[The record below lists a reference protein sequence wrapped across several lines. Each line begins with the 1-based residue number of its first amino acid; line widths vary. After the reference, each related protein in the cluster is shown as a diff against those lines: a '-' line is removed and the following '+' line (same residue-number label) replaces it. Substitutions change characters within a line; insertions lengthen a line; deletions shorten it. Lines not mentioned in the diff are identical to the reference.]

1 MEYTRVSRE
10 LWDGETLGLGLV
22 EIMRDFLVA
31 IAFLG
36 LFLIIAA
43 LSFYQK
49 RKPAARTDAS
59 PGDQEENLFLVFAG
73 RTAGML
79 CTAYLCAAMVGT
91 VLLFFLRNGV
101 APWMPECGIPGFVS
115 FFVTGCSLVVL
126 ALVCFVAYLT
136 CMELGSR
143 QIPGVRRTAGKN
155 QWEVPG

>member
-1 MEYTRVSRE
+1 MFSGNYGE
-10 LWDGETLGLGLV
+10 DGGLLGLGLV

-49 RKPAARTDAS
+49 RKLAGSGLIKD

-79 CTAYLCAAMVGT
+79 CCSVSLCGDGGNGSFVFLEKWVCCLAA
-91 VLLFFLRNGV
+91 GV
-101 APWMPECGIPGFVS
+101 
-115 FFVTGCSLVVL
+115 
-126 ALVCFVAYLT
+126 
-136 CMELGSR
+136 
-143 QIPGVRRTAGKN
+143 
-155 QWEVPG
+155 